1 MLGIRENVVN
11 SWLVIYFSFFI
22 TFPLLLIYQDWNT
35 WLLTCCV
42 YRQKVISPCLFIII
56 YITSA
61 LPLQLPHALG
71 RTQLPDITFVVNSTV
86 FCNLSCKQLHINL
99 NFTNIFST
107 LLFQSLFWIRC
118 SSNQK
123 PDRSFM
129 RIQLGKVDI
138 PSSWTWMSWQFW
150 LFKNCSFFQVG
161 MIV

>member
-22 TFPLLLIYQDWNT
+22 TFPLLPIYQDWNT
-35 WLLTCCV
+35 WFLTCCV
-42 YRQKVISPCLFIII
+42 YRPKVISPCLFIII

-99 NFTNIFST
+99 NFTNIVST
-107 LLFQSLFWIRC
+107 LLFQSLFWI
-118 SSNQK
+118 SNQK